1 MTTSSRFP
9 PEPWSCHHHHHHPP
23 PPISPPPSPP
33 YSPPPSLFVT
43 PQPSSS
49 PLFRTLHSERKD
61 AGVFPVFVSRSR
73 QRRVSVTSLLFQ
85 NGGREYIIA
94 QDIFLFL
101 LLLLLFF
108 FFFFFFFSFFLFF
121 FFFLV
126 VMIALS
132 SAFQIQTDWISD
144 LETRSYFRVDPL
156 SRRKIMLLLLCSFPL
171 VGVLVLVGGRG
182 AWGGV
187 GWGWGDTGREG
198 RISSKGRSGKVSLP

>member
-1 MTTSSRFP
+1 MTTSSGFP
-9 PEPWSCHHHHHHPP
+9 PEPWSCHHHHHHHHHHPNLP
-23 PPISPPPSPP
+23 SPPPP

-94 QDIFLFL
+94 RD
-101 LLLLLFF
+101 FF
-108 FFFFFFFSFFLFF
+108 FFFFLLFFSFFLF

-182 AWGGV
+182 ALGEV

-198 RISSKGRSGKVSLP
+198 RISSKGRSGKVTLP